1 VVDSSGLEN
10 RHSFSNYRGF
20 ESLSLQLQLFIVIK
34 YLFLLKNGF
43 LFLFF
48 FFHKNIERK
57 ARLDG
62 IAEPEPKKS
71 NR

>member
-1 VVDSSGLEN
+1 MVDSSGLEN

-20 ESLSLQLQLFIVIK
+20 ESLSLQLQLFIVNN
-34 YLFLLKNGF
+34 Y
-43 LFLFF
+43 FF
-48 FFHKNIERK
+48 FIEKWFSFFVFLFHKNIERK
-57 ARLDG
+57 ARLNW